1 MDLLP
6 DELYDNILGF
16 LSIKEKIIV
25 REVCILFESRIK
37 KINLTIN
44 KLENNLKRLHSI
56 EKKLCKD
63 LFLTINNNFAMYTD
77 YTQNGIHTLFRIN
90 NHQYTRCIVD
100 GCREKRLGN
109 IYLALNRYHYRYDY
123 PAGWNFYSKRIIP
136 YCLNC
141 YNKWG

>member
-1 MDLLP
+1 MELLP
-6 DELYDNILGF
+6 DELYDNIFGF

-37 KINLTIN
+37 KINLTVN
-44 KLENNLKRLHSI
+44 KLENKMKRSHSI
-56 EKKLCKD
+56 EKKLTRD
-63 LFLTINNNFAMYTD
+63 MFLTISNNVSMYTD

-90 NHQYTRCIVD
+90 NHSYTRCIVN
-100 GCREKRLGN
+100 GCREKGLGN
-109 IYLALNRYHYRYDY
+109 IYLYLNRCHYRI
-123 PAGWNFYSKRIIP
+123 GWNFYSKRIIP

>member
-16 LSIKEKIIV
+16 LSTKEKIIM
-25 REVCILFESRIK
+25 REVCIIFES
-37 KINLTIN
+37 KITKMNLVVNRLEN
-44 KLENNLKRLHSI
+44 KLKRSHSI
-56 EKKLCKD
+56 ERKQSRD
-63 LFLTINNNFAMYTD
+63 LFLTISNNVSMYTD

-90 NHQYTRCIVD
+90 NHSYTRCIVN
-100 GCREKRLGN
+100 GCREKGLGN
-109 IYLALNRYHYRYDY
+109 IYLTLNRYHYRYDY
-123 PAGWNFYSKRIIP
+123 QGGWNFYSKRIIP

>member
-1 MDLLP
+1 MELLP
-6 DELYDNILGF
+6 DELYDNIFGF

-37 KINLTIN
+37 RINLTVN
-44 KLENNLKRLHSI
+44 RLENKMKRSHSI
-56 EKKLCKD
+56 ERKLTRD
-63 LFLTINNNFAMYTD
+63 MFLTISNNFLMYTD

-90 NHQYTRCIVD
+90 NHSYTRCIVD
-100 GCREKRLGN
+100 RCREKGLGN
-109 IYLALNRYHYRYDY
+109 IYLYLNRCHYRI
-123 PAGWNFYSKRIIP
+123 GWNFYSKRIIP